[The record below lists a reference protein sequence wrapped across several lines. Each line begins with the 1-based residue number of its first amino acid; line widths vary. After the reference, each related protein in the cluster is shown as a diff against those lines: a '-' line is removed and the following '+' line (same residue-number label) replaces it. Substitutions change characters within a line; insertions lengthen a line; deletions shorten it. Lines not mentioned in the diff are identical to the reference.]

1 MALIDTYRNLRQ
13 GFREA
18 VPLSVR
24 KVITNP
30 FVNPTLAATLKAE
43 KAIGQYI
50 PDEQASY
57 APSSSQEETG
67 GLSPWQL
74 PSAPEDYSVASGGGG
89 SSSGGGGGTAYAPQI
104 QAFMGQSYDLSNPND
119 LARFIRDKDTYY
131 NEAMAEFER
140 NAGNM
145 RDIDIAEA
153 LADEQ
158 RTQQQIQQ
166 ALASLK
172 EQVGQYDTE
181 YTRSLEDLF
190 EGFNQGTAKRQAY
203 YAALAPRVYQSSQGT
218 SQKYAEG
225 KYDEGKK
232 RYAEDRER
240 AMNAFSRAET
250 GYRQNSLDAKNSLEA
265 YKIRRNAEMQD
276 QIANKRREIQEAK
289 DQLLGVSRQA
299 GAGGSRWAGVGMYDP
314 GKLDFSPGQVGLG
327 DINPFIRFNPVG
339 TSQNTITGG
348 APTAR
353 TAATIAT
360 PQAGGQSLSNY
371 LGYQAPDEEEAT
383 INAYKKGYGTI

>member
-30 FVNPTLAATLKAE
+30 FVNPALANALKAE
-43 KAIGQYI
+43 KAIGRYI
-50 PDEQASY
+50 PDEQASD

-67 GLSPWQL
+67 GLSPWRL
-74 PSAPEDYSVASGGGG
+74 PSAPEDYSVDYSVA
-89 SSSGGGGGTAYAPQI
+89 SGGGGGTAYAPQI

-172 EQVGQYDTE
+172 EQVGQYETE

-314 GKLDFSPGQVGLG
+314 GKLDFSPSQVGLG

>member
-24 KVITNP
+24 KAMTNP
-30 FVNPTLAATLKAE
+30 FAHPYVATILAAE
-43 KAIGQYI
+43 KGIGQLI
-50 PDEQASY
+50 PNEGEGQTNYTTTPQDE
-57 APSSSQEETG
+57 EG
-67 GLSPWQL
+67 GISPWQL
-74 PSAPEDYSVASGGGG
+74 SSAPGDYNVA
-89 SSSGGGGGTAYAPQI
+89 SGGGGGTAYAPQI
-104 QAFMGQSYDLSNPND
+104 QAFMGQSYDLNNPND

-131 NEAMAEFER
+131 NEAMAEFEN
-140 NAGNM
+140 NANNM
-145 RDIDIAEA
+145 RDIDFAEA

-203 YAALAPRVYQSSQGT
+203 YAALAPRVYQSAQGT

-225 KYDEGKK
+225 KYGEGKK
-232 RYAEDRER
+232 RYAEDKER

-250 GYRQNSLDAKNSLEA
+250 GYRQNELDTKNSLEA

-276 QIANKRREIQEAK
+276 QIANRRREIQEAK
-289 DQLLGVSRQA
+289 DQLLGVSKQA
-299 GAGGSRWAGVGMYDP
+299 AAGGSRWAGVGMYDP
-314 GKLDFSPGQVGLG
+314 GKLDFSPSQVGLG

-339 TSQNTITGG
+339 TSKNTITGG

-360 PQAGGQSLSNY
+360 PQAGGQSLTNY

>member
-1 MALIDTYRNLRQ
+1 MASWAEIKDNLAGLYKGDRGLTDIWRSSMNDPKGLISVPTSKLPASTMEFRVGDT
-13 GFREA
+13 G
-18 VPLSVR
+18 
-24 KVITNP
+24 
-30 FVNPTLAATLKAE
+30 
-43 KAIGQYI
+43 
-50 PDEQASY
+50 
-57 APSSSQEETG
+57 
-67 GLSPWQL
+67 
-74 PSAPEDYSVASGGGG
+74 DYSSVTTDPTIPALPELPVNEYSS

-131 NEAMAEFER
+131 NEAMVEFER

-172 EQVGQYDTE
+172 EQVGQYNTE

-190 EGFNQGTAKRQAY
+190 EGFNQGTAKRQSY

-232 RYAEDRER
+232 RYAEDKER

-250 GYRQNSLDAKNSLEA
+250 GYRQNALDTKNSLEA

-314 GKLDFSPGQVGLG
+314 GKLDFSPSQVGLG

>member
-1 MALIDTYRNLRQ
+1 MASWAEIKDNLAGLYKGDRRLTDIWRSSMNDPKGLISVPTSKLPASTMEFRVGDTGDNS
-13 GFREA
+13 
-18 VPLSVR
+18 SVTTDPT
-24 KVITNP
+24 INALP
-30 FVNPTLAATLKAE
+30 ELPVNE
-43 KAIGQYI
+43 Y
-50 PDEQASY
+50 
-57 APSSSQEETG
+57 SS
-67 GLSPWQL
+67 
-74 PSAPEDYSVASGGGG
+74 

-131 NEAMAEFER
+131 NEAMDEFER

-172 EQVGQYDTE
+172 EQVGQYETE

-314 GKLDFSPGQVGLG
+314 GKLDFSPSQVGLG